1 MKERIVVRTVRREF
15 FIILLF
21 SSMAFVC
28 FSNKANAQGWT
39 FTPQIKLTGNCVGAG
54 AAVAQANAILAT
66 IGNMAMPSK
75 SQCESLRQQILSIQV
90 GGGECVVGY
99 TCTPCAGSDLP
110 SSGQIGTPGQIN
122 SNAALQGK
130 SFFSAHESSAFEDW
144 ATEYKQLLASY
155 GITSILG
162 KNITPRELP
171 KTPMT
176 ENPAL
181 NEIYAESA
189 AKFNPAQD
197 ANVVDLSQS
206 SMIVPLTHTAE
217 DGIAL
222 EKWMNDNSVEL
233 KNFLSQK
240 NPELTQTDLEDII
253 ECIKDI
259 VKYEIDNLE
268 NFQVPDIDWGLV
280 NEKYDKKSLIQ
291 LGVDFLVDEK
301 GKRLEVIDK
310 TITQGIDDVLTN
322 KASIKTTD
330 EIISTVDELLKT
342 KTGLLTVSAL
352 KWGSNAVSLYGLKE
366 DIGTVI
372 NDFKTDQDW
381 SKRFYDASVTV
392 ADAGL
397 LIGSVAA
404 AAGVTAGALTVSTPV
419 AVGATVAIVG
429 AKLYVEYGS
438 AKK

>member
-1 MKERIVVRTVRREF
+1 MKLMKERIVVRTVRREF

-28 FSNKANAQGWT
+28 FNNKANAQGWT

-176 ENPAL
+176 PMTGNPAL
-181 NEIYAESA
+181 NATYANLA
-189 AKFNPAQD
+189 VTFNPPEQGG
-197 ANVVDLSQS
+197 VVDLRESKQ
-206 SMIVPLTHTAE
+206 V
-217 DGIAL
+217 D
-222 EKWMNDNSVEL
+222 D
-233 KNFLSQK
+233 FLSK
-240 NPELTQTDLEDII
+240 KVVMPGDALDYTN
-253 ECIKDI
+253 K
-259 VKYEIDNLE
+259 
-268 NFQVPDIDWGLV
+268 V
-280 NEKYDKKSLIQ
+280 NETYGIKLIDMPALPNGEREIKNEVVENIETTRGILVDVVGLLPPGLNYAAIAMVDGLAPLATVIYNCAIRTPPDCPPS
-291 LGVDFLVDEK
+291 LGVDEA
-301 GKRLEVIDK
+301 
-310 TITQGIDDVLTN
+310 N
-322 KASIKTTD
+322 KALIN
-330 EIISTVDELLKT
+330 II
-342 KTGLLTVSAL
+342 
-352 KWGSNAVSLYGLKE
+352 
-366 DIGTVI
+366 
-372 NDFKTDQDW
+372 QDVP
-381 SKRFYDASVTV
+381 S
-392 ADAGL
+392 
-397 LIGSVAA
+397 
-404 AAGVTAGALTVSTPV
+404 
-419 AVGATVAIVG
+419 AIVG
-429 AKLYVEYGS
+429 DIGGKVLSEFKGFKATNLTNDAKVVGIGIIDDINHYKTMPVSEVYNLVTRSKIDIKLDIIPTILDMSGNIIIDNTNSQENNW
-438 AKK
+438 